1 MQRLIRAYRDETGER
16 EVDMHEVAKFA
27 VNKGWPLPTP
37 RSAIDMLA
45 DQFTQAA
52 REEIRYDQV
61 TGKPYRANHAL
72 LVQTEQLSFF
82 KWFDIDEATRPQ
94 MLKSAVKRREQMVD
108 DGLQLCFDLDHWNR
122 VNPEEEPIELP
133 MDLGPDIEWRKNA
146 PDDDDKAA

>member
-1 MQRLIRAYRDETGER
+1 MQRLIRAYRGETGER

-27 VNKGWPLPTP
+27 IGKGWPLRTP

-52 REEIRYDQV
+52 REEIRYDQI
-61 TGKPYRANHAL
+61 TGNPYRANHAL
-72 LVQTEQLSFF
+72 LVQIEQLSFF

-133 MDLGPDIEWRKNA
+133 MDLGPDIEWRKNT

>member
-1 MQRLIRAYRDETGER
+1 MQRLIRAYREETGER
-16 EVDMHEVAKFA
+16 EVDMHEVAGFA

-52 REEIRYDQV
+52 REEIRHDQV

-72 LVQTEQLSFF
+72 LIQAGQLSFF

-108 DGLQLCFDLDHWNR
+108 DGLQLSFDLDHWNR
-122 VNPEEEPIELP
+122 INPDDEPIELP